1 MARAL
6 ALADK
11 AQQLGEVPVGA
22 VLVQNGVLIAQAYN
36 TPIGSHD
43 ATAHAEI
50 DAIRQACKAQ
60 KNYRLPNTTLY
71 VTLEPCAMCAG
82 ALVHARVE
90 RVVIATAEPRAGAAG
105 SVLNVL
111 QHEQLNHRCTVEFG
125 LMQAQSALMLKA
137 FFKARRKAAKAIK
150 RDSTR

>member
-1 MARAL
+1 MEDDVWMARAL

-50 DAIRQACKAQ
+50 DAIRQACKTQ

-71 VTLEPCAMCAG
+71 VTLEPCTMCVG
-82 ALVHARVE
+82 AIIHARVS
-90 RVVIATAEPRAGAAG
+90 RVVFGAREPKSGAVI
-105 SVLNVL
+105 SQNNL
-111 QHEQLNHRCTVEFG
+111 LNH
-125 LMQAQSALMLKA
+125 SN
-137 FFKARRKAAKAIK
+137 
-150 RDSTR
+150 